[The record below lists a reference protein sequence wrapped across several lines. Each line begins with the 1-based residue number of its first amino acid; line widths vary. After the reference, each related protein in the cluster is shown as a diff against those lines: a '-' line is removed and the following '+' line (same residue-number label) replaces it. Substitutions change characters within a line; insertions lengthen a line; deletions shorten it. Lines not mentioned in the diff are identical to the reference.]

1 MKKSIFTLVSLFLV
15 VGLLAACGDKPSEQN
30 SSKSSNSTIA
40 QETGG
45 ALQKIKDRGKLIVGV
60 KTDSPPFGYVNEKGD
75 FVGFEVALAKRFA
88 KDLLGDESKIELV
101 SVSGPNRIPYLQSDK
116 VDLILATLSVSEE
129 RAKVIDFSNPYFK
142 TAAQVLTGKNS
153 GIQSVKDLDGKNV
166 VVVKGSMADV
176 YLTNNVP
183 GAKLTKFEK
192 NTEALQALKDGRVD
206 AYFQDNVVFYS
217 WANQNPDF
225 HVLPEQ
231 IEPTPWATGVKKG
244 NTELKEWIDSELE
257 ELGKEQ
263 FIHKLYDEHLKD
275 EFGPDINPDDLVV
288 EGGKL

>member
-1 MKKSIFTLVSLFLV
+1 MKKSIITLVALFFV
-15 VGLLAACGDKPSEQN
+15 VGLLVACGNKSSEQN
-30 SSKSSNSTIA
+30 SPNSSNSTNA

-45 ALQKIKDRGKLIVGV
+45 SLQKIKDRGKLIVGV
-60 KTDSPPFGYVNEKGD
+60 KTDFPPFGFVNNKGD
-75 FVGFEVALAKRFA
+75 FVGFEIALAKRFA
-88 KDLLGDESKIELV
+88 KDLLGDESNIELV

-116 VDLILATLSVSEE
+116 VDLILAALSVSEE

-142 TAAQVLTGKNS
+142 TAAQVLTRKNS
-153 GIQSVKDLDGKNV
+153 GIQSIKDLDGKKV

-192 NTEALQALKDGRVD
+192 NTEALQSLKDGRVD
-206 AYFQDNVVFYS
+206 AYFQDNVMLYAWV
-217 WANQNPDF
+217 NQNPDF

-231 IEPTPWATGVKKG
+231 TEPTPWAAGVKKG
-244 NTELKEWIDSELE
+244 NTELKEWIDSDLE
-257 ELGKEQ
+257 TLGKEQ

-275 EFGPDINPDDLVV
+275 VFGPDINPDDLVV
-288 EGGKL
+288 E